1 MSQSN
6 REFLTLSVAERIQLA
21 EDIWDSI
28 AVENPVSLIFTP
40 EQRLE
45 IQQRIQAH
53 DQNPDSAISWEQIRS
68 ELFLSKQ

>member
-6 REFLTLSVAERIQLA
+6 REFLNLSVAERIQLA

-28 AVENPVSLIFTP
+28 ATENPAALILTS
-40 EQRLE
+40 EQRQE

-53 DQNPDSAISWEQIRS
+53 DLNPGSAISWEQIRS
-68 ELFLSKQ
+68 ELFFRAH

>member
-6 REFLTLSVAERIQLA
+6 REFLALSVAERIQLA

-28 AVENPVSLIFTP
+28 AAENPVTLKLSSD
-40 EQRLE
+40 QRLA
-45 IQQRIQAH
+45 IQQRIHAH
-53 DQNPDSAISWEQIRS
+53 DQNPDSAISWEQIRK

>member
-6 REFLTLSVAERIQLA
+6 REFLHLTVAERIQLA

-28 AVENPVSLIFTP
+28 ATENPVALILTS
-40 EQRLE
+40 EQRQE

-53 DQNPDSAISWEQIRS
+53 DLNPGNAISWEQIRS
-68 ELFLSKQ
+68 ELFLGKQ

>member
-6 REFLTLSVAERIQLA
+6 REFLNLSVAERIQLA

-28 AVENPVSLIFTP
+28 ATENPAVLVLTSG
-40 EQRLE
+40 QRQE

-53 DQNPDSAISWEQIRS
+53 DLNPGDAISWEQIRS
-68 ELFLSKQ
+68 ELFFRAH

>member
-6 REFLTLSVAERIQLA
+6 REFLNLSVAERIQLA

-28 AVENPVSLIFTP
+28 AVENPASLVLTP

-68 ELFLSKQ
+68 ELFLGKQ